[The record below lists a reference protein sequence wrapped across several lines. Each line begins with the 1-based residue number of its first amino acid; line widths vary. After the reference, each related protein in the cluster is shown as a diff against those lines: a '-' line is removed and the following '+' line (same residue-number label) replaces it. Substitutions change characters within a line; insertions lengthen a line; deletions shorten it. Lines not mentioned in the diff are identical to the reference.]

1 MSIWK
6 DHGTKIMGAAT
17 AALGTIAGAVTVVDP
32 SLVTAVAGPK
42 YGAYFALL
50 AALAGAAFVKRGY
63 TNSANLAAPGAP
75 PMTTMTTG
83 TK

>member
-17 AALGTIAGAVTVVDP
+17 AAVGTLAGAITMVDP
-32 SLVTAVAGPK
+32 ALVTAVAGPK

-50 AALAGAAFVKRGY
+50 AALAGGAFVKRGY
-63 TNSANLAAPGAP
+63 TNSANIAAQ
-75 PMTTMTTG
+75 G
-83 TK
+83 TPAMPQ